1 MSPLRP
7 HFVTRVAA
15 GSTCWRRVTLVLVA
29 MLSFLHPSLWAE
41 REYPEGPGEFIEQ
54 LSPDGKFAVLREV
67 TASEEA
73 KSARFK
79 LISLPDKRVVLPA
92 LASAEAPENGMRRL
106 LWAPDSR
113 RFALHVE
120 VTQRVDTTVIFQR
133 NREEFVE
140 VAVLPHWEPAREAI
154 ARRARQLGWKSVI
167 PASQIEDSVEPL
179 RWLGPDALRVKALH
193 KRNYANEP
201 REVSESFAAK
211 CQWTATFDSKG
222 HAKNGA
228 PSGVKVWLDMV
239 KDEPSA
245 TISPNGNYSFEAAEP
260 APKKSSDIKWRVV
273 SLRPRRVLGE
283 VRVAGTWSPDSS
295 AALIF
300 GERVELVQ
308 IANGPSL
315 RMVDLGKQVEQLF
328 LPEYRRCHPEVVAGA
343 EKFIITSSGKG
354 ADGTF
359 ENDWVFDDAG
369 NVLIQCEASAVTAGK
384 TSSRTTWLARLDAVW
399 SVKEAKFAKAKIT
412 LGLCENPAA
421 DDQ

>member
-106 LWAPDSR
+106 LWAPDSK

-140 VAVLPHWEPAREAI
+140 VAVLPNWEPAREAI
-154 ARRARQLGWKSVI
+154 AKRARQLGWKSAI
-167 PASQIEDSVEPL
+167 PTSHIEDSVEPL
-179 RWLGPDALRVKALH
+179 RWLGPDALRVEALH
-193 KRNYANEP
+193 KRNYANES
-201 REVSESFAAK
+201 REVSESLAAK
-211 CQWTATFDSKG
+211 CKWTSTFDSKG

-228 PSGVKVWLDMV
+228 PSGMKVWLDMV
-239 KDEPSA
+239 EPEPRSM
-245 TISPNGNYSFEAAEP
+245 TSPDGKYAFEA
-260 APKKSSDIKWRVV
+260 
-273 SLRPRRVLGE
+273 
-283 VRVAGTWSPDSS
+283 DSS
-295 AALIF
+295 PP
-300 GERVELVQ
+300 E
-308 IANGPSL
+308 
-315 RMVDLGKQVEQLF
+315 KQ
-328 LPEYRRCHPEVVAGA
+328 GA
-343 EKFIITSSGKG
+343 
-354 ADGTF
+354 
-359 ENDWVFDDAG
+359 
-369 NVLIQCEASAVTAGK
+369 
-384 TSSRTTWLARLDAVW
+384 R
-399 SVKEAKFAKAKIT
+399 
-412 LGLCENPAA
+412 
-421 DDQ
+421 